1 VSSKTYIIC
10 WDKSFENCID
20 IHSQLVDSSVD
31 YVIYNVSKTDV
42 ELKNWERVPDT
53 RYYSHFY
60 RALKDFVASK
70 HDVFIFNAGDVEY
83 PSYALYTKHIE
94 YLFDRDKNIG
104 AYAPRLTHDVF
115 SGKGSY
121 IAGSKIHYGLVL
133 STHTNGIYTSL
144 SRDVAEFMFSFM
156 EWAKRND
163 LTDWKSIIS
172 GWGLDTAYCAYVI
185 SRGKKIYRDAQTIML
200 HQEGT
205 SYNEEKATNEMNFVM
220 NEFKN
225 FCFYKKINPEDIQ
238 KIYDILYD
246 KVRTRR
252 DVDVLELY
260 SEGVVY

>member
-1 VSSKTYIIC
+1 MSSKTYIIC
-10 WDKSFENCID
+10 WDKSIKNCLD

-31 YVIYNVSKTDV
+31 YVIYNVSSTDV
-42 ELKNWERVPDT
+42 ELENWERVPDT

-83 PSYALYTKHIE
+83 SSYVLYTKHIE
-94 YLFDRDKNIG
+94 YLFDRDKSIG

-115 SGKGSY
+115 SGKGSA
-121 IAGSKIHYGLVL
+121 IAESKIHNGLTL

-156 EWAKRND
+156 EWAKRNS
-163 LTDWKSIIS
+163 LTDWKSITS

-185 SRGKKIYRDAQTIML
+185 IRGKKIYRDSETIML

-205 SYNEEKATNEMNFVM
+205 SYNEEKAINEMYFVM

-225 FCFYKKINPEDIQ
+225 FCFYKGIDPEEIQ
-238 KIYDILYD
+238 RIYDISYD

-252 DVDVLELY
+252 SVEVSELY
-260 SEGVVY
+260 PEEVAY